1 MYMQYKYKIF
11 EKIIII
17 LSFLVLFVVCIIFLI
32 NSNLKPMYATSISV
46 DQIIKNIKIENQN
59 LKLIAENNT
68 IKNLYNIV
76 YLDNNKYKSYIID
89 TITGKE
95 LSFKDLIT
103 NEKDYLS
110 KENELLKLKYPEY
123 IVNGLNN
130 KKVQK
135 VYNIKP
141 NEVTIYYYN
150 YQLDYDYPNE
160 LNLTINYNEIKD
172 YLKFEPILDETYEN
186 ENGYN
191 YQKGVKTVAL
201 TFDDGPS
208 KPYNSLILNELAK
221 NKAHATFFMVG
232 TMMNACQ
239 NCVLNTYKSG
249 NEIGSHSWEHMNIAS
264 KKQDKVKTSLDKV
277 NTLYT
282 KITNDTIKLL
292 RECDAGIKMG
302 VSSIDDVLDY
312 VRDDQFRKCLDKCK
326 DEHEKLKDEIQI
338 LLDKYH
344 DDGKNP
350 NAMAKSMSQVKTS
363 MKLMMKESDE
373 TIADLMTDGCNM
385 GVKSLNKYLNK
396 YKAADEV
403 SKDITKRLINLETD
417 LTIDIRPYL

>member
-292 RECDAGIKMG
+292 RPPYGSYNKTNLNNINMPLILWNLDTLDWKYRDASHI
-302 VSSIDDVLDY
+302 INY
-312 VRDDQFRKCLDKCK
+312 
-326 DEHEKLKDEIQI
+326 
-338 LLDKYH
+338 
-344 DDGKNP
+344 
-350 NAMAKSMSQVKTS
+350 
-363 MKLMMKESDE
+363 
-373 TIADLMTDGCNM
+373 
-385 GVKSLNKYLNK
+385 
-396 YKAADEV
+396 
-403 SKDITKRLINLETD
+403 ITKNVSDGSIILMHELYGTSYEALKVVLPKLHSMGYQVVSVSELAALKGKT
-417 LTIDIRPYL
+417 LQPGHAYAALK